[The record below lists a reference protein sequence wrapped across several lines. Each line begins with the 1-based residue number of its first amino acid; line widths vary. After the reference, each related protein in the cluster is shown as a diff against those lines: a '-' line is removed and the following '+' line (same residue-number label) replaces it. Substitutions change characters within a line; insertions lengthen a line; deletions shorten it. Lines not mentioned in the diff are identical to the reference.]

1 MGVIV
6 QTFQTAL
13 PIDLFE
19 RLQRIRNRY
28 AAALVAAGEGD
39 YSRRVELRSVS
50 RVVGH
55 ILAQEAKKGPEQRGG
70 MRMLDLSLAV
80 DRFFPELR
88 GWNQRAALERL
99 ASRLGEKAS

>member
-1 MGVIV
+1 MAVIV

-13 PIDLFE
+13 PIELFE

-28 AAALVAAGEGD
+28 APALLAAGQGD

-55 ILAQEAKKGPEQRGG
+55 ILAQEAKKSPEERGG
-70 MRMLDLSLAV
+70 MRLLDLSLAV

-88 GWNQRAALERL
+88 GWNQKAALERL
-99 ASRLGEKAS
+99 ANRLNGKAS